1 MELVNA
7 LSNLVD
13 SANKLIVAIDND
25 TRVMT
30 VGEAAYVLDRSMRSI
45 YRYIDQ
51 GKLKKGCA
59 NGVDGV
65 WARDVYKMIWK
76 R

>member
-30 VGEAAYVLDRSMRSI
+30 VGEAAYTLGKSKQTIS
-45 YRYIDQ
+45 RYIEQ
-51 GKLKKGCA
+51 GKLHKASA
-59 NGVDGV
+59 NGVTGV
-65 WARDVYKMIWK
+65 WAKEVYKLIWK
-76 R
+76 

>member
-1 MELVNA
+1 METLDA

-13 SANKLIVAIDND
+13 SANRLLRAIDND

-30 VGEAAYVLDRSMRSI
+30 VGEAAYVLDKSMRSI